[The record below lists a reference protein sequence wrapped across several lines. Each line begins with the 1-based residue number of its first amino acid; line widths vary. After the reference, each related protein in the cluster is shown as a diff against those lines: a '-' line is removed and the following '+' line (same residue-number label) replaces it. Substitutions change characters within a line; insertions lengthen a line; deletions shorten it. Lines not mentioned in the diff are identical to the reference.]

1 MEIETG
7 VMTLRQKKGS
17 TNMENLW
24 KREKTKKCVLTQ
36 SPKKENNPVDP
47 FKVPFSRKTNNK
59 FVLL

>member
-24 KREKTKKCVLTQ
+24 KREKTKKCVLT
-36 SPKKENNPVDP
+36 
-47 FKVPFSRKTNNK
+47 
-59 FVLL
+59 